1 MLKIFFYITMHFSFF
16 DSLLAGGG
24 ALGLCCKDDHNIH
37 THQLSSHIEAGNGQ
51 QEIRSQ
57 SLIGPRTAT
66 RQAKNMIKMLGMNHA
81 CVLLDDHAFNLAWLF
96 RASKRA

>member
-37 THQLSSHIEAGNGQ
+37 THQLSGHIEAGNGQ

-57 SLIGPRTAT
+57 SLRGPRTAT

-81 CVLLDDHAFNLAWLF
+81 CVLCIQPGLVV
-96 RASKRA
+96 